1 MELTTNEDIE
11 APLDAV
17 FAAVT
22 DFDVLERSALRRGI
36 DVRRTDRMF
45 EPGPGMTWATTFA
58 FRGKTREATIEV
70 TRYDQPESLAFA
82 GTSGGL
88 DIGVSIELVAL
99 SRSRTRLTMKVAPR
113 PRTLSARLLMQ
124 SMKLAKGNIGKRFR
138 VRVAD
143 YAKDIEDRA
152 KRSA

>member
-17 FAAVT
+17 FAMVA

-36 DVRRTDRMF
+36 EVRRTDRMH
-45 EPGPGMTWATTFA
+45 EPGPGMAWATTFA
-58 FRGKTREATIEV
+58 FRGKTRTARIEL
-70 TRYDQPESLAFA
+70 TRYEAPELLTFA
-82 GTSGGL
+82 ATSGGL
-88 DIGVSIELVAL
+88 DIGVRIDLVAL
-99 SRSRTRLTMKVAPR
+99 SRSRTRLTMKVSSR

-124 SMKLAKGNIGKRFR
+124 SVKLAKGNLAKRFR
-138 VRVAD
+138 VRIAD

-152 KRSA
+152 KRLA